1 MPDAAEAAAAEAVVD
16 PALQAAVDAGEP
28 EKVTE
33 LLKTLA
39 GALSKSAQKKLVKS
53 AEINK
58 KKRDQGKAP
67 QAAAAPAGK
76 AKAAAAPAPA
86 ASAEASTA
94 SAAAPPAAG
103 GGGGTSTCGEEHVV
117 ADVLACLRALALP
130 ELPDAAL
137 QALGARSDALGA
149 AIAPRLNAMRN
160 DAYVKGYSARAK

>member
-76 AKAAAAPAPA
+76 AKAAPAAAPA
-86 ASAEASTA
+86 ASAAASAA

-103 GGGGTSTCGEEHVV
+103 GGAGTSTCGDEHVV

>member
-67 QAAAAPAGK
+67 QAAAPAGK
-76 AKAAAAPAPA
+76 AKAAAAPAQAPSAA
-86 ASAEASTA
+86 ASAA
-94 SAAAPPAAG
+94 SAAAPPAVG

>member
-1 MPDAAEAAAAEAVVD
+1 MPDAADAAAAEAVVD

-67 QAAAAPAGK
+67 QATAPAGK
-76 AKAAAAPAPA
+76 AAPAPA
-86 ASAEASTA
+86 PAPRRSVRRVRRRAASV
-94 SAAAPPAAG
+94 G
-103 GGGGTSTCGEEHVV
+103 GGGGTSTCESTSSPTCSP
-117 ADVLACLRALALP
+117 ACALALP
-130 ELPDAAL
+130 ELPDAA

-149 AIAPRLNAMRN
+149 AIAAAQRCAATRPSRGTRR
-160 DAYVKGYSARAK
+160 GQ